1 MKKKL
6 LLLGLILSQTLLVA
20 QEEDA
25 WVFFTDKENV
35 TEALSNPITILTQ
48 KALDRKAAHGVEVD
62 FRDVPVNEAY
72 ISGLKAE
79 PGISVWAKSK
89 WFNAVHVRGT
99 FDDIDALLALSYV
112 NAIEYA
118 NTNLNGS
125 RGLIPVGNKF
135 EIEDE
140 RVMFNYGNTQNQVE
154 MLNVHLLHQS
164 DYTGEGMTVAILDS
178 GFTNVDTNSAFQR
191 LRDNGDL
198 LDGYD
203 FVDREPNI
211 YAFTGNDHGA
221 KVLSTMAGFVQ
232 DQFVGTAP
240 DASYY
245 LFRTEDV
252 FSENPVE
259 ESYWVE
265 AAERADSL
273 GVDIINTSLGYKNYD
288 NPNYSHAPEDL
299 DGQTAFITRGANIA
313 SEKGMLL
320 FNSAGNSGASG
331 VNAPADSPEI
341 MSIGAVNAQGDYVSF
356 SSQGSAFQP
365 TQKPDVMAR
374 GAASFVINGG
384 NGIVQN
390 NGTSFSSPILAG
402 AAACLWQ
409 AFPEM
414 TNTQVMNFIR
424 EAGSQYDMPD
434 NFMGYGIPDFQLAL
448 QNGLLVQAE
457 QRTEFKVFPNPVI
470 DNLQIIL
477 PGTIEQANL
486 LIFDV
491 LGKLVV
497 DTTIYRIDDG
507 VNLEVLSSGV
517 YLARLSAEGNTTKT
531 FKLIKE

>member
-6 LLLGLILSQTLLVA
+6 LLLGFILSHFLLIG
-20 QEEDA
+20 QEDA

-35 TEALSNPITILTQ
+35 SEALSDPITILTQ
-48 KALDRKAAHGVEVD
+48 KAIDRKALHGVPID
-62 FRDVPVNEAY
+62 SRDVPLNETYKNGVA
-72 ISGLKAE
+72 AE
-79 PGISVWAKSK
+79 PGITVLAKSK
-89 WFNAVHVRGT
+89 WFNAVHVRGS
-99 FDDIDALLALSYV
+99 FDDIDALLSLSYV
-112 NAIEYA
+112 NLIEYA
-118 NTNLNGS
+118 NASLNES
-125 RGLIPVGNKF
+125 RNLIPIGDKF
-135 EIEDE
+135 QLEDD
-140 RVMFNYGNTQNQVE
+140 RVNFNYGDTQNQVE

-164 DYTGEGMTVAILDS
+164 DYTGDGITVAILDS
-178 GFTNVDTNSAFQR
+178 GFNNVDTNSSFQR

-211 YAFTGNDHGA
+211 YAFSGNDHGA
-221 KVLSTMAGFVQ
+221 KVLSTMAGFIE

-288 NPNYSHAPEDL
+288 NPNYSYSASDM

-320 FNSAGNSGASG
+320 FNSAGNSGSNG
-331 VNAPADSPEI
+331 VNAPADSPVI
-341 MSIGAVNAQGDYVSF
+341 MSVGAVDAQGDYVSF
-356 SSQGSAFQP
+356 SSQGSGIQP
-365 TQKPDVMAR
+365 SQKPDVMAR
-374 GAASFVINGG
+374 GAASFVINGN
-384 NGIVQN
+384 NGVVQN
-390 NGTSFSSPILAG
+390 NGTSFSSPIMAG

-414 TNTQVMNFIR
+414 TNVQVMNFIR
-424 EAGSQYDMPD
+424 EASSQFDMPD
-434 NFMGYGIPDFQLAL
+434 FFMGYGIPDFQLAL

-457 QRTEFKVFPNPVI
+457 ERTEFRVFPNPVEN
-470 DNLQIIL
+470 DLQIIL
-477 PGTIEQANL
+477 PGTIEQADL

-491 LGKLVV
+491 LGKLVYES
-497 DTTIYRIDDG
+497 TILRSDPS
-507 VNLEVLSSGV
+507 VNLSSISTGL
-517 YLARLSAEGNTTKT
+517 YLARLSASGNASKT
-531 FKLIKE
+531 FKLIKQ